1 MFGQA
6 PRNPWFSVYCFHL
19 IRHPLAHAY
28 LGECKLV
35 RSHQSLDKV
44 KTLFCDQVIQLVDDT
59 CWSISIHEKERR
71 TPTRGLEALTSPVA
85 GPFIGSSLGSIRQ
98 VT

>member
-1 MFGQA
+1 MVFCILLPFDTTSVGPCLLGRVQA
-6 PRNPWFSVYCFHL
+6 
-19 IRHPLAHAY
+19 
-28 LGECKLV
+28 
-35 RSHQSLDKV
+35 SHQSLDKV